1 MGIYVI
7 WQRWKR
13 NSPRNKEWLTRRKK
27 MQQKECLQQE
37 YTSILALHHPN
48 TLDCR
53 FETLDVAELP
63 MFSAVQ
69 LG

>member
-1 MGIYVI
+1 
-7 WQRWKR
+7 
-13 NSPRNKEWLTRRKK
+13 

-37 YTSILALHHPN
+37 YTSILALHHQN

-53 FETLDVAELP
+53 FQTLDVAELP